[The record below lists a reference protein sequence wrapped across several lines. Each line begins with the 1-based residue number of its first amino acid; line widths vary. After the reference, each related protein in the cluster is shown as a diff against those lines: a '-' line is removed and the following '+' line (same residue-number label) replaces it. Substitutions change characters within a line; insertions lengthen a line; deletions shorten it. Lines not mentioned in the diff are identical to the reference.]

1 MRKLLA
7 FIAVA
12 LGLAVAMP
20 ATSSAGGWVV
30 VSLDSLPAVHAGEDT
45 EVGFTVLRHGAT
57 PEEADDLAVVVR
69 GQNGAY
75 HRFEATQ
82 QGVAGHYVATVTLP
96 DEGAYRWEVTG
107 TFVPADLGTLD
118 VTAAAGG
125 GSSWA
130 WNIVQ
135 WGSATLAVAMAS
147 LAAVDIRRHRRQRA
161 AAPASA

>member
-57 PEEADDLAVVVR
+57 PR
-69 GQNGAY
+69 
-75 HRFEATQ
+75 RPMTS
-82 QGVAGHYVATVTLP
+82 P
-96 DEGAYRWEVTG
+96 
-107 TFVPADLGTLD
+107 
-118 VTAAAGG
+118 
-125 GSSWA
+125 SS
-130 WNIVQ
+130 
-135 WGSATLAVAMAS
+135 
-147 LAAVDIRRHRRQRA
+147 
-161 AAPASA
+161 